1 MEKNSTKGMSL
12 RWKIIIPS
20 AATVLVSCLLIT
32 LILSTNAS
40 SSMKDLG
47 ISQAKMIA
55 KVAAG
60 SIDGDILERVHN
72 STTGE
77 SGNEYIA
84 VQKELKKILDSSG
97 ILSVYT
103 LYKDGEYLTYGVDPS
118 TGNEHV
124 SLGEKSDI
132 LYEDVEAVF
141 RGEEFTDDEFFV
153 DDSDRTLITEYAPVY
168 NSSGA
173 IIGLVGCDFDASE
186 MVDKISTMRMVAVMA
201 MVVAVVLAILILM
214 FIIGKM
220 MKEINAIDRKIYDLV
235 HNEGD
240 LTQKLEVTTKDELGS
255 IAGSVNGLLDYI
267 RNIMINISK
276 NSGELSN
283 SSDLVAR
290 SSNSAEGGVH
300 EVADTMEGMSAAMEE
315 TAASV
320 TNINEIIRKNR
331 DDIEK
336 INNEAEEGLKSSE
349 HTMNNAEKIYEQAV
363 AEQQRADER
372 ASAMKAAVADKIEKS
387 KAVEQ
392 IGMLTENILE
402 ISGQTNLLAL
412 NASIE
417 AARAGDAGRGFA
429 VVADEISKLASNSA
443 DAATKIQDVSNVVTE
458 AVEQLSREAEN
469 MLEFLADV
477 TKKGYDSLL
486 DTSSA
491 YKKDVDDLGQKMK
504 LFSEESS
511 ELNKSMATMAD
522 AMDQINEA
530 VNSCA
535 EDITKVAETSID
547 LKSGVSDINKEAIFN
562 KGIADN
568 LLTEVNRFKL

>member
-1 MEKNSTKGMSL
+1 ML
-12 RWKIIIPS
+12 IS
-20 AATVLVSCLLIT
+20 AKRGYT
-32 LILSTNAS
+32 
-40 SSMKDLG
+40 DLG
-47 ISQAKMIA
+47 VSQAKMIA
-55 KVAAG
+55 SVAAG
-60 SIDGDILERVHN
+60 EVEGDLHERVVAN
-72 STTGE
+72 GSEG
-77 SGNEYIA
+77 SSEYEMI
-84 VQKELKKILDSSG
+84 QKNLAKLKESSG
-97 ILSVYT
+97 ILAVYT
-103 LYKDGEYLTYGVDPS
+103 LYTDGDKVYYGVD
-118 TGNEHV
+118 TVATDGTHCE
-124 SLGEKSDI
+124 L
-132 LYEDVEAVF
+132 
-141 RGEEFTDDEFFV
+141 GEEFDVDYEYLRDVFEGKDYEDDEIV
-153 DDSDRTLITEYAPVY
+153 EWGGVNLLTEYAPIY
-168 NSSGA
+168 NSAGQVVA
-173 IIGLVGCDFDASE
+173 IIGCDFDADE
-186 MVDKISTMRMVAVMA
+186 MLDDIASTRRMGVVSTFIAVI
-201 MVVAVVLAILILM
+201 LAIGILM

-220 MKEINAIDRKIYDLV
+220 MKAINAIDKKIYDIV
-235 HNEGD
+235 NNEGD
-240 LTQKLEVTTKDELGS
+240 LTQKLEVTTTDELGN
-255 IAGSVNGLLDYI
+255 IEQSVNGLLDYI
-267 RNIMINISK
+267 RSIMINISK
-276 NSGELSN
+276 NSNELSN
-283 SSDLVAR
+283 SSDLVAK

-300 EVADTMEGMSAAMEE
+300 EVANTMEGMSAAMEE

-349 HTMNNAEKIYEQAV
+349 ITMSNAEKIYQQAV
-363 AEQQRADER
+363 AEQKNADER
-372 ASAMKAAVADKIEKS
+372 AELMRAAVAERIENS

-458 AVEQLSREAEN
+458 AVEQLSKEAEN
-469 MLEFLADV
+469 MLAFLADV

-486 DTSSA
+486 DTSNS
-491 YKKDVDDLGQKMK
+491 YKQDVNDLGQKMK

-535 EDITKVAETSID
+535 EDITKVAETSLD
-547 LKSGVSDINKEAIFN
+547 LKSGVTDINKEATSN
-562 KGIADN
+562 KGIADS
-568 LLTEVNRFKL
+568 LLREVNRFKL

>member
-1 MEKNSTKGMSL
+1 MSKDNRTKGLSL
-12 RWKIIIPS
+12 RWRIIIPA
-20 AATVLVSCLLIT
+20 AATVLVSCLFIT
-32 LILSTNAS
+32 IVMIVSAKRGYT
-40 SSMKDLG
+40 DLG
-47 ISQAKMIA
+47 VSQAKMIA
-55 KVAAG
+55 SVAAG
-60 SIDGDILERVHN
+60 EVEGDLHERVVSN
-72 STTGE
+72 GSE
-77 SGNEYIA
+77 SSSEFGQIQENLTRL
-84 VQKELKKILDSSG
+84 KESSG
-97 ILSVYT
+97 ILAVYT
-103 LYKDGEYLTYGVDPS
+103 LYTDGTKVYYGVD
-118 TGNEHV
+118 TTAADGTHCA
-124 SLGEKSDI
+124 L
-132 LYEDVEAVF
+132 
-141 RGEEFTDDEFFV
+141 GEEFDVDFDYLRDAFEGKDYEDDEIV
-153 DDSDRTLITEYAPVY
+153 EWGGINVLTEYAPIY
-168 NSSGA
+168 NSAGQIVA
-173 IIGLVGCDFDASE
+173 IIGCDFNADE
-186 MVDKISTMRMVAVMA
+186 MLDNLSSTRTMGIVSTVIAVIVAIA
-201 MVVAVVLAILILM
+201 LLM

-220 MKEINAIDRKIYDLV
+220 MRAINAIDGKIYDIV
-235 HNEGD
+235 NNEGD
-240 LTQKLEVTTKDELGS
+240 LTQKLDVLTTDELGN
-255 IAGSVNGLLDYI
+255 IEMSVNSLLDYI

-276 NSGELSN
+276 NSNELSN
-283 SSDLVAR
+283 SSDLVAK

-300 EVADTMEGMSAAMEE
+300 EVANTMEGMSAAMEE

-336 INNEAEEGLKSSE
+336 INNEAEEGLRSSE
-349 HTMNNAEKIYEQAV
+349 VTMSNAEKIYKQAI
-363 AEQQRADER
+363 AEQQKADER
-372 ASAMKAAVADKIEKS
+372 ATAMKEAVADKIEKS

-443 DAATKIQDVSNVVTE
+443 DAATKIQDVSNIVTE

-469 MLEFLADV
+469 MLDFLADV

-486 DTSSA
+486 DTSNA
-491 YKKDVDDLGQKMK
+491 YKQDVDDLGQKMK

-547 LKSGVSDINKEAIFN
+547 LKSGVSDINKEATFN

>member
-1 MEKNSTKGMSL
+1 MSKNNKAKGLSL
-12 RWKIIIPS
+12 RWRIIIPA
-20 AATVLVSCLLIT
+20 AATVLVSCLFIT
-32 LILSTNAS
+32 IVMYFSADS
-40 SSMKDLG
+40 GYKDLG
-47 ISQAKMIA
+47 VSQAKMVA
-55 KVAAG
+55 KIAAG
-60 SIDGDILERVHN
+60 QIDGDLLERVYAAGVEG
-72 STTGE
+72 SADYTK
-77 SGNEYIA
+77 IA
-84 VQKELKKILDSSG
+84 DELTNIRDSSD
-97 ILSVYT
+97 ILAVYT
-103 LYKDGEYLTYGVDPS
+103 LYTDGSQVYYGVD
-118 TGNEHV
+118 TVAGDGTHCEM
-124 SLGEKSDI
+124 GESFDVD
-132 LYEDVEAVF
+132 YEFLEDAFNGKDFE
-141 RGEEFTDDEFFV
+141 DDTISEWNGT
-153 DDSDRTLITEYAPVY
+153 RMLTEYAPVY
-168 NSSGA
+168 NSSGKVV
-173 IIGLVGCDFDASE
+173 GLIGCDFNAEE
-186 MVDKISTMRMVAVMA
+186 MLDELATTRRMGVVSTFISVIVAIG
-201 MVVAVVLAILILM
+201 LLM

-220 MKEINAIDRKIYDLV
+220 MKAINAIDSKIYDIV

-240 LTQKLEVTTKDELGS
+240 LTQKLDVMTTDELGNIEMS
-255 IAGSVNGLLDYI
+255 INGLLDYI

-276 NSGELSN
+276 NSNELSN
-283 SSDLVAR
+283 SSDLVAK

-300 EVADTMEGMSAAMEE
+300 EVANTMEGMSAAMEE

-349 HTMNNAEKIYEQAV
+349 ITMSNADKIYKQAV
-363 AEQQRADER
+363 AEQQKADER
-372 ASAMKAAVADKIEKS
+372 AVAMKEAVADKIEKS

-443 DAATKIQDVSNVVTE
+443 DAATKIQDVSNIVTE

-486 DTSSA
+486 DTSNA
-491 YKKDVDDLGQKMK
+491 YKQDVDDLGQKMK

-511 ELNKSMATMAD
+511 ELNKNMATMAD

-530 VNSCA
+530 VSSCA
-535 EDITKVAETSID
+535 EDITRVAETSID
-547 LKSGVSDINKEAIFN
+547 LKSGVIDINKEATLN

-568 LLTEVNRFKL
+568 LLIEVNRFKL

>member
-1 MEKNSTKGMSL
+1 MGKDRKTKGLSL
-12 RWKIIIPS
+12 RWKIIIPA

-32 LILSTNAS
+32 IVMMFS
-40 SSMKDLG
+40 SKRGYTDLG
-47 ISQAKMIA
+47 VSQAKMIA
-55 KVAAG
+55 SVAA
-60 SIDGDILERVHN
+60 SEVEGDLHERVVAN
-72 STTGE
+72 GAEGST
-77 SGNEYIA
+77 EYALIQENLA
-84 VQKELKKILDSSG
+84 SLKKSSG
-97 ILSVYT
+97 ILAVYT
-103 LYKDGEYLTYGVDPS
+103 LYTDGDKVYYGVD
-118 TGNEHV
+118 TIADDGTHC
-124 SLGEKSDI
+124 SLGEEFDVDYEYVRDVFEGKD
-132 LYEDVEAVF
+132 YEDDEIVEWGGVN
-141 RGEEFTDDEFFV
+141 
-153 DDSDRTLITEYAPVY
+153 LLTEYAPIY
-168 NSSGA
+168 NSEGKIVA
-173 IIGLVGCDFDASE
+173 IIGCDFNADEMLDDIAS
-186 MVDKISTMRMVAVMA
+186 TRRMGIVATVI
-201 MVVAVVLAILILM
+201 AVVLAVVILM
-214 FIIGKM
+214 IIVGTM
-220 MKEINAIDRKIYDLV
+220 MRAINAIDGKIYDIV

-240 LTQKLEVTTKDELGS
+240 LTQKLDVRTSDELGN
-255 IAGSVNGLLDYI
+255 IEMSVNGLLDYI

-276 NSGELSN
+276 NSNELSN
-283 SSDLVAR
+283 SSDLVAK

-300 EVADTMEGMSAAMEE
+300 EVANTMEGMSAAMEE

-336 INNEAEEGLKSSE
+336 INNEAEEGLRSSE
-349 HTMNNAEKIYEQAV
+349 ATIVNAEKIYQQAV
-363 AEQQRADER
+363 AEQQKADER
-372 ASAMKAAVADKIEKS
+372 ASLMKAAVADKIEKS

-392 IGMLTENILE
+392 IGLLTANILE

-458 AVEQLSREAEN
+458 AVEQLSHEAEN
-469 MLEFLADV
+469 MLDFLADV

-486 DTSSA
+486 DTSNS
-491 YKKDVDDLGQKMK
+491 YKQDVNDLGQKMK

-511 ELNKSMATMAD
+511 ELNKSMATMTD

-547 LKSGVSDINKEAIFN
+547 LKTGVTDINKEATSN
-562 KGIADN
+562 KGIADS
-568 LLTEVNRFKL
+568 LLREVNRFKL